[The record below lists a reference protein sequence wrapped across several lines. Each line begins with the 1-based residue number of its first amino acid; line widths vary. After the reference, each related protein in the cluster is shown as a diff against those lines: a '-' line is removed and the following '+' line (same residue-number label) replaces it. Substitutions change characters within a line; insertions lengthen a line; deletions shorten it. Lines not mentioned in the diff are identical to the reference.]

1 MIRIILP
8 IAFLLSLF
16 MWTPVLA
23 AEATFFGPIVP
34 PECNCDAEGISS
46 APDWGCVMQ
55 TIQNAINFTISMS
68 VIIATIFIIYTG
80 FMFVA
85 SAGNPHTREA
95 AKTRL
100 VNVVVGMLVVLAA
113 WLIVD
118 FIMKTLY
125 NEGEFGPWNAIL
137 QNDGAELCFQPRE
150 APPPLPGVTA
160 NPGNWTGTGGGTNL
174 TGAQNCPDCVSLS
187 ALGLTCKSSNS
198 CTADPRVAPRLVDL
212 ETRFAGSWR
221 ITEAYPPTVAHT
233 NACHRQGTCVDAGFT
248 GSTSYSVDNVR
259 AFVQAANAAGFRA
272 VFETSSCSLRDSV
285 RAAGIQDAFC
295 SGDRGYGHITGNHF
309 SLYARSN

>member
-8 IAFLLSLF
+8 VVFLLSLF

-34 PECNCDAEGISS
+34 GECNCDASGMVS

-55 TIQNAINFTISMS
+55 TVQNAINFTISMS

-118 FIMKTLY
+118 FIMKALY
-125 NEGEFGPWNAIL
+125 NPGTEVAGKSFGPWNAIL
-137 QNDGAELCFQPRE
+137 DGEPGVPRCFEIRD

-160 NPGNWTGTGGGTNL
+160 VPGRWTADTGGPGTVPDGEF
-174 TGAQNCPDCVSLS
+174 TYDAGISAQRAHVSA
-187 ALGLTCKSSNS
+187 ALGTLLTCM
-198 CTADPRVAPRLVDL
+198 AERLP
-212 ETRFAGSWR
+212 G
-221 ITEAYPPTVAHT
+221 
-233 NACHRQGTCVDAGFT
+233 DAGRI
-248 GSTSYSVDNVR
+248 SSISDSRIVDGER
-259 AFVQAANAAGFRA
+259 TFQQCAANGCSH
-272 VFETSSCSLRDSV
+272 TQSSCHYGGRSCVGRSYAVDFGDEENV
-285 RAAGIQDAFC
+285 NAITRAAQACGASRVINE
-295 SGDRGYGHITGNHF
+295 GDHIHVSVGGAN
-309 SLYARSN
+309 RCGCD